1 MKYCD
6 QCGTKLNDN
15 VKFCSNCGARITS
28 PVETPVSSS
37 YNNERQMHEIQTSDG
52 KRLDIVEY
60 LRRLVLLEKTIY
72 TQKQI
77 IAQMKSQ
84 INSLG
89 YSYTYQKPDLP
100 RYSSWSDSLNEF
112 PYLLW
117 VIGLGAFIGGFVGL
131 LVSRLYIRPI
141 IIGALIGGVIGLIFL
156 IVIFIL
162 DAKSCSEYNAQLAEE
177 YQYNLDCYHDAL
189 AADRKRVEQEL
200 EQKKKLSEI
209 LNEMIKK
216 KEETEY
222 VLDQYY
228 KKDIIFGKYRNL
240 VAVCSFYEYFISGRC
255 STLTGHEGA
264 YNIYENEIRLNGIY
278 NRLDLVIEYLEDIKT
293 NQHMIYE
300 AIQEGNCVTQQLVKE
315 SVRQSKLAENVLENV
330 VIASHYAKIA
340 ADNSEACKWLGIEN
354 YFAIKEGRQ

>member
-37 YNNERQMHEIQTSDG
+37 YNNERQMYEIRTSDG
-52 KRLDIVEY
+52 KHLDIVEY
-60 LRRLVLLEKTIY
+60 LRRVVLLEKIIY

-77 IAQMKSQ
+77 IAQMQSQ

-89 YSYTYQKPDLP
+89 YSYNYQKPDRP
-100 RYSSWSDSLNEF
+100 CHASWSDYVDGPSDI
-112 PYLLW
+112 LLAIAW
-117 VIGLGAFIGGFVGL
+117 
-131 LVSRLYIRPI
+131 
-141 IIGALIGGVIGLIFL
+141 GALIGGIVGLFIGHIIIGAVIGGAIGIIL
-156 IVIFIL
+156 VIIGL
-162 DAKSCSEYNAQLAEE
+162 VIEIESCSDYNAKLEEE

-200 EQKKKLSEI
+200 EQKKRLSEI
-209 LNEMIKK
+209 LDEMIKK
-216 KEETEY
+216 KDETEY
-222 VLDQYY
+222 VLSQYY
-228 KKDIIFGKYRNL
+228 EKDIIFCKYRNL

-300 AIQEGNCVTQQLVKE
+300 AIQEGNCITQQLVKE
-315 SVRQSKLAENVLENV
+315 SVRQSKLAENVLENA

-340 ADNSEACKWLGIEN
+340 ADNSEACKWLGIDN
-354 YFAIKEGRQ
+354 YFAIKESRQ

>member
-1 MKYCD
+1 MKYCN

-28 PVETPVSSS
+28 PVETPVSFS
-37 YNNERQMHEIQTSDG
+37 YINERQMYEIHTSDG
-52 KRLDIVEY
+52 KHLDIVEY
-60 LRRLVLLEKTIY
+60 LRRVVLLEKIIY

-77 IAQMKSQ
+77 IAQMQSQ

-89 YSYTYQKPDLP
+89 YNYTYQKPDRP
-100 RYSSWSDSLNEF
+100 QYSSWSDSINEGSE
-112 PYLLW
+112 
-117 VIGLGAFIGGFVGL
+117 ILGFIGILAILGGIVGL
-131 LVSRLYIRPI
+131 FIGHI
-141 IIGALIGGVIGLIFL
+141 IIGAVIGGVIGIILL
-156 IVIFIL
+156 IVYLIL
-162 DAKSCSEYNAQLAEE
+162 EASSSAEYNAQIEEE

-200 EQKKKLSEI
+200 EQKKRLSEI

-222 VLDQYY
+222 VLSQYY
-228 KKDIIFGKYRNL
+228 EKDIIFCKYRNL

-300 AIQEGNCVTQQLVKE
+300 AIQEGNCITQQLVKE
-315 SVRQSKLAENVLENV
+315 SVRQSKLTENVLENA

-340 ADNSEACKWLGIEN
+340 ADNSEACKWLGIDN